1 MKKRFRVVFMGTPEF
16 AVPSLLKL
24 IEEGH
29 EIAAVVT
36 QPDRRKGR
44 GKSVSSSPVKK
55 AAVEKGIATL
65 QPSRIKKPEAL
76 EEIRKTGA
84 DLFVTC
90 AYGQILPKEL
100 LDIPA
105 YGCINVH
112 ASLLPEYRGAAPIQR
127 AIMNGEKTTG
137 ITTMMT
143 DVGMDTG
150 DILLKKEIAIGEKA
164 NAGDMHDILMHEGAL
179 LLAKT
184 LDRLA
189 EGDLK
194 PIPQDDAR
202 ATYAP
207 MIKKEEGL
215 IDWNLPCKKI
225 HDTIRGLTPWP
236 GSFTFHEGKRVKILS
251 TGYRE
256 EEHGL
261 EPGTI
266 AEAGSEALSVACG
279 SGMLEIYRLQ
289 FENCKAMDT
298 AQCWHNIETGVILG
312 REG

>member
-1 MKKRFRVVFMGTPEF
+1 MKKRFRIIFMGTPEF
-16 AVPSLLKL
+16 AVPSLSKL

-36 QPDRRKGR
+36 QPDRKKGR
-44 GKSVSSSPVKK
+44 GETVSFPPVKK
-55 AAVEKGIATL
+55 VAVEKGIKTL
-65 QPSRIKKPEAL
+65 QPAKIRKPEAL
-76 EEIRKTGA
+76 EKIQDIGA
-84 DLFVTC
+84 DLFITC
-90 AYGQILPKEL
+90 AYGQILPREL
-100 LDIPA
+100 LDMPA

-150 DILLKKEIAIGEKA
+150 GILLKKEIAIDEKA

-179 LLAKT
+179 LLVKT
-184 LDRLA
+184 LDLLS

-194 PIPQDDAR
+194 PVPQDDAR

-215 IDWNLPCKKI
+215 VDWGLPCKKV
-225 HDTIRGLTPWP
+225 HDNIRGLTPWP
-236 GSFTFHEGKRVKILS
+236 GSFTFYKGKRLKILS

-256 EEHGL
+256 TEHKL

-266 AEAGSEALSVACG
+266 AETGSKMLSVACG
-279 SGMLEIYRLQ
+279 PGILEIYRLQ
-289 FENCKAMDT
+289 FENCKAMDIS
-298 AQCWHNIETGVILG
+298 QCWHNIETGGVLG
-312 REG
+312 KEG